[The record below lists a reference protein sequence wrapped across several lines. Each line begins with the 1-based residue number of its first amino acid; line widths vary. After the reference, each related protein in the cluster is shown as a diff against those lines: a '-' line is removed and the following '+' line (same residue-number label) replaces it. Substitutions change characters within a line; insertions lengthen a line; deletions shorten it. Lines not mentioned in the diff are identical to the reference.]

1 MELLLHTIFL
11 DKFQLNHYLTI
22 FFKSDKMELLLHT
35 MFLDKF
41 QLNNYL
47 TIFLDNVMYLETR
60 RHLQNNTCMEINEY
74 RKIWKGTNDQS
85 KKGRG
90 LFWHLFIWRIGGIHG
105 SLPHPLRI
113 LSICLFWW
121 VLSSLLPCSRLWI
134 NSKCL
139 SIVGF

>member
-1 MELLLHTIFL
+1 MKLNLIRWNSYFTTFLIPIKSLSNNCFL
-11 DKFQLNHYLTI
+11 DYVCSKN
-22 FFKSDKMELLLHT
+22 S
-35 MFLDKF
+35 
-41 QLNNYL
+41 
-47 TIFLDNVMYLETR
+47 VMYLETR

-121 VLSSLLPCSRLWI
+121 VLSSFLPYSRLWI

-139 SIVGF
+139 SIVGFQSKISK